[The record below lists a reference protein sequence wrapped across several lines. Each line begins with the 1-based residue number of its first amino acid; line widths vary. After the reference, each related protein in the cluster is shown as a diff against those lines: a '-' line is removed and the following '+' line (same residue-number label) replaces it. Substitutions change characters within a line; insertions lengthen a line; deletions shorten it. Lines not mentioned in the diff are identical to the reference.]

1 MIDSDYTPIEDFFEF
16 EKEASKAKAEK
27 DIQLWQQW
35 VDGGKQPNQLKPLLN
50 QFRGTINRQAYK
62 YRSNR
67 NIPQSALK
75 AEFTNQAIKAFDTYD
90 PNKGA
95 ALHTHV
101 TWQMLK
107 GRRFVTTY
115 TNIGRIPESRAYKVG
130 EFQNAQATLKDQFG
144 REPSAIEMADYL
156 KWPVKQVSTMQTE
169 VRRQVPTSV
178 LQADM
183 MSITPSRTTEV
194 LRLIQ
199 YELPPQENLVLEYL
213 YGLNGKPQLK
223 PGAIARRMQVP
234 ASKVSRMKANIANK
248 MREYL

>member
-1 MIDSDYTPIEDFFEF
+1 MEDHDPIEEFFDF
-16 EKEASKAKAEK
+16 EKESSQVKSEK
-27 DIQLWQQW
+27 DLELWNEWIQS
-35 VDGGKQPNQLKPLLN
+35 GKDPNTLRPLLN
-50 QFRGTINRQAYK
+50 QFNGAIGRQVYK
-62 YRSNR
+62 YRSNI

-95 ALHTHV
+95 SLHTHV

-130 EFQNAQATLKDQFG
+130 EFQTAQSILQDQLG
-144 REPSAIEMADYL
+144 REPSAMEMADQL

-169 VRRQVPTSV
+169 IRRQVPSSV
-178 LQADM
+178 LQSDM
-183 MSITPSRTTEV
+183 MSIMPSRTDEV

-199 YELPPQENLVLEYL
+199 YELNPEENLMLEYL

-223 PGAIARRMQVP
+223 PGQIATKMNVP
-234 ASKVSRMKANIANK
+234 ASKVSRMKASIASK
-248 MREYL
+248 IKGYI